1 MKRFLLQIACFLFLC
16 SWTAEAQIPVFT
28 KKYSV
33 LSGLSQDAIL
43 DIKKDESGFIWFVS
57 RDGLS
62 RFDGKSFLN
71 FKAKSKE
78 LERSVSNQFHSI
90 LSDQNGC
97 FWILNDIGQVLRFD
111 PKTERFELY
120 PSAEENRGDSYFSTK
135 ELIQLPDGKI
145 WMIGDGN
152 GAIRVDIDDSG
163 SVSLLFLCGNNQ
175 ERIGSNVSS
184 IFQDS
189 GGQTWILT
197 DRGVAMIEKDT
208 TFSLVSLEDSVL
220 CVHAGGMA
228 EMERE
233 LLLTASEGRIYRY
246 NKSQRRF
253 TLFQTPSMQD
263 LKHIFRLDAEICLVV
278 GESELWIFNPEQ
290 NKISLTGTIKGGID
304 LSWQDVN
311 GDVWLKHE
319 GGLNYS
325 CYFVDKRTLS
335 QPFSFRFSGDG
346 LVSMNKFSNNRNWS
360 LSFVDERNVLWTIP
374 DRASKWYAEKDL
386 PKPYF
391 SKNDKTNFPSVV
403 HAAFVDTMGVFWLT
417 SHSDGVMKCVSANQ
431 SFQFSQ
437 NEVSST
443 YSDKNEVLSIMEDD
457 EQILWEAS
465 NDGYVRLFDKNDK
478 LIGYL
483 SPSGKITPNGVRF
496 GLITAMLQSRNGTL
510 WFGGEN
516 QLFSLERKGKGEYLI
531 TKCRSFEEEFEMCNA
546 RIRDILEDG
555 KGRIWLATDGGG
567 LHLLQKQNNGYRFIH
582 KGNLFRD
589 NYPPIVDRTQ
599 TLYEDRNQNIWVGS
613 SEGLIVFTSEFS
625 SPEEIRFFFYNTE
638 NTNLTNSNIS
648 DIYEDRNGLLWFAS
662 FGGGLFRLAK
672 EYILFETPEFISY
685 SSQNNKFPSDLVLDI
700 IDDEKGV
707 LWVVTEETIVKF
719 DSESQKGDAI
729 SPVMGL
735 ERFGFL
741 EHSILFRKSGRMVV
755 GTRMGRYQFLPDEV
769 VHTEYCPQVAFTG
782 FSLYN
787 KDVKVGQHGAPL
799 KQTINYENEV
809 VLQPHQDVFSIYYS
823 SLDYRH
829 PEEVMYAYKLD
840 NFEENWNFVG
850 NSRSATYTNLPHG
863 EYYFRVRSTNSEGV
877 WFENDR
883 VLKVVVLPTFW
894 QTGWAYLL
902 YFVLLVLVVAT
913 FVYLYRLRTK
923 MEWDKEM
930 AASKLQFFTDIS
942 HELRT
947 PLTLIGA
954 PLERVLN
961 EEEISDEVRKQLE
974 VVNTNANRMLR
985 MMNQILDFRKLQNN
999 KMRLK
1004 VERNDLGE
1012 FMTACTSNFL
1022 KLAENRNI
1030 HFTVN
1035 DNSGGATFWFD
1046 KDKMDTVMFNLLSNA
1061 FKFTESGKS
1070 VAVNL
1075 YVKDGNGVIEVE
1087 DEGCGMPK
1095 DKLSTIFDRYV
1106 TLKDYSLTKQ
1116 SGTGIG
1122 LSLVKEIVEL
1132 HKADITVSS
1141 EEGKGSCFTIT
1152 FLPGYEHLEEFV
1164 NWTESETVETKKDLI
1179 TEFQEEEKS
1188 GKTTLL
1194 IVEDNTEMREFLRSV
1209 LSKHFQIFEAKDG
1222 SEGYE
1227 IAQREVPEFILTDIM
1242 MPVMDGIELT
1252 RKIRE
1257 NEELSHIPVILLTAK
1272 TDIESKVDCMKI
1284 GATDYITK
1292 PFSMPYLEAR
1302 INNIL
1307 QERVKWQEKYRK
1319 ELFKNINFATASDEE
1334 ESEEVEKL
1342 VNDEEQIVVESKDQ
1356 ELLRR
1361 FLEYVQAN
1369 IDNSELS
1376 VEEVQNE
1383 LKVSRW
1389 HLLSKVKSLVGLT
1402 PTEFIRETRLTHAAK
1417 LIEEGE
1423 NNMTQITYMIGMT
1436 DSRYFS
1442 RCFKQKFGVTPTEYK
1457 EKVKSTSKK

>member
-1 MKRFLLQIACFLFLC
+1 MKRIFLEIISILLF
-16 SWTAEAQIPVFT
+16 WTWVAEAQIPVFT
-28 KKYSV
+28 EKYSV

-43 DIKKDESGFIWFVS
+43 DIKKDESGFIWFAS

-62 RFDGKSFLN
+62 RFDGNSFMN
-71 FKAKSKE
+71 FKANSKE

-90 LSDQNGC
+90 ITDQNGC

-135 ELIQLPDGKI
+135 ELVQLPDGKI

-152 GAIRVDIDDSG
+152 GAIRVDIDESG
-163 SVSLLFLCGNNQ
+163 IVSLLFLCGNDQ
-175 ERIGSNVSS
+175 QRIGSKVSS
-184 IFQDS
+184 VFQDLD
-189 GGQTWILT
+189 GQTWILT
-197 DRGVAMIEKDT
+197 NRGVAMIGQDS
-208 TFSLVSLEDSVL
+208 TFSMVSLEDSAL
-220 CVHAGGMA
+220 CVHAGGMV

-233 LLLTASEGRIYRY
+233 MLLAASEGRIYRY

-263 LKHIFRLDAEICLVV
+263 LKRIFRLDSEYCLVV
-278 GESELWIFNPEQ
+278 GETELWIFNSEQ
-290 NKISLTGTIKGGID
+290 SEITLKGTIKGGIE
-304 LSWQDVN
+304 LAWQDVN
-311 GDVWLKHE
+311 GDVWLKHD

-325 CYFVDKRTLS
+325 CYYSDKNVLS
-335 QPFSFRFSGDG
+335 QPYTFRFSGDG
-346 LVSMNKFSNNRNWS
+346 LVSMEKFSRGGKWS
-360 LSFVDERNVLWTIP
+360 FSFVDERNVLWRIP
-374 DRASKWYAEKDL
+374 DKNSQWYAGNSSN
-386 PKPYF
+386 KPYF
-391 SKNDKTNFPSVV
+391 SKSDKIIFPPVV
-403 HAAFVDTMGVFWLT
+403 HASYMDTMGVYWLT
-417 SHSDGVMKCVSANQ
+417 SHSDGVVKCVSTNT
-431 SFQFSQ
+431 SFKFSQ
-437 NEVSST
+437 NEVSSI
-443 YSDKNEVLSIMEDD
+443 YSDKNEVLSMMEDD
-457 EQILWEAS
+457 NQILWEAS
-465 NDGYVRLFDKNDK
+465 NDGYVRLFDKQDN
-478 LIGYL
+478 LVGYL
-483 SPSGKITPNGVRF
+483 SPTGKITSQGVRF
-496 GLITAMLQSRNGTL
+496 GLITAMTQSRDGTL
-510 WFGGEN
+510 WLGGEN
-516 QLFSLERKGKGEYLI
+516 QLFSLERKGVGEYHI
-531 TKCRSFEEEFEMCNA
+531 TKCRSFEEEYEMTNS
-546 RIRDILEDG
+546 RIREILEDG
-555 KGRIWLATDGGG
+555 KGRIWFATDGAG
-567 LHLLQKQNNGYRFIH
+567 LHLLQKQDNGYRFIH
-582 KGNLFRD
+582 KENLFRD
-589 NYPPIVDRTQ
+589 NYPPIVDHTK

-613 SEGLIVFTSEFS
+613 SEGLIVFSSEFS

-638 NTNLTNSNIS
+638 NANLTNSNIS
-648 DIYEDRNGLLWFAS
+648 DIYEDRNGVLWFAS
-662 FGGGLFRLAK
+662 FGGGLFKLSK
-672 EYILFETPEFISY
+672 EYTLFETPEFTSY
-685 SSQNNKFPSDLVLDI
+685 SSQNNQFPSDLVLDI
-700 IDDEKGV
+700 IDDDNGI
-707 LWVVTEETIVKF
+707 LWIVTEETIVKF
-719 DSESQKGDAI
+719 DSESQKGDAV

-755 GTRMGRYQFLPDEV
+755 GTRMGRYQFLPNEV
-769 VHTEYCPQVAFTG
+769 VHTDFCPQIVFTG

-787 KDVKVGQHGAPL
+787 KEVKVGEKDAPL

-809 VLQPHQDVFSIYYS
+809 VLQPNQDVFSINYS
-823 SLDYRH
+823 ALDYRH
-829 PEEVMYAYKLD
+829 PDEVNYSYKLD
-840 NFEENWNFVG
+840 NFEENWNYVG
-850 NSRSATYTNLPHG
+850 NSRTATYTNLPHG

-883 VLKVVVLPTFW
+883 VIKVVVLPTFW

-902 YFVLLVLVVAT
+902 YFVLLICAVAIA
-913 FVYLYRLRTK
+913 VYLYRLRTK

-930 AASKLQFFTDIS
+930 SASKLQFFTDIS

-999 KMRLK
+999 KMQLK
-1004 VERNDLGE
+1004 VERNNLGE
-1012 FMTACTSNFL
+1012 FISACASNFL

-1030 HFTVN
+1030 HFSVN
-1035 DNSGGATFWFD
+1035 DNSAGATFWFD

-1075 YVKDGNGVIEVE
+1075 YVNEGKGIIEVK
-1087 DEGCGMPK
+1087 DEGCGMQK
-1095 DKLSTIFDRYV
+1095 DKLPMIFDRYV

-1152 FLPGYEHLEEFV
+1152 LQPGYEHLEAFV
-1164 NWTESETVETKKDLI
+1164 IWTEPESAEP
-1179 TEFQEEEKS
+1179 QEEDAKEIVNEDKS
-1188 GKTTLL
+1188 EKTTLL
-1194 IVEDNTEMREFLRSV
+1194 IVEDNSEMREFLRTV
-1209 LSKHFQIFEAKDG
+1209 LCKKFQIFEAKDG
-1222 SEGYE
+1222 QEGYK

-1252 RKIRE
+1252 RKIRSD
-1257 NEELSHIPVILLTAK
+1257 EELSHIPIILLTAK

-1307 QERVKWQEKYRK
+1307 QERLKWQEKYRK
-1319 ELFKNINFATASDEE
+1319 ELFKNINFAPENNDKQSESLKLPTMEE
-1334 ESEEVEKL
+1334 ES
-1342 VNDEEQIVVESKDQ
+1342 IVVETKDQ

-1361 FLEYVQAN
+1361 FLEYVQAH

-1389 HLLSKVKSLVGLT
+1389 HLLSKVKGLVGLT
-1402 PTEFIRETRLTHAAK
+1402 PTEFIRETRLAHAAK

-1442 RCFKQKFGVTPTEYK
+1442 RCFKQKYGVTPTEYK
-1457 EKVKSTSKK
+1457 EKVKNKK